1 MAKKKESKQKKMNV
15 RVDFTPMVD
24 MMMLLIT
31 FFMLCTSLA
40 KPQAMHLTMPAK
52 DQNLQ
57 EQDKDKSKTELTVT
71 IYLAPKANASDENGK
86 LYSYIIDKKEKF
98 GEIDYLEE
106 VTYGKEGI
114 RKVLSTYNPYR
125 TSVAPV
131 QAIIN
136 AKADL
141 DGWYAKQPS
150 GKDDPTMKISGGAS
164 TGADTLLSV
173 NEAYDKALIAIKKG
187 HVDVVKNGQKDLD
200 LTQFVTVFKQMRDGT
215 EKAEDLAPTL
225 SVNIKPLDGATYDD
239 LVKILDEMQI
249 CCIGKY
255 VIAEMS
261 EQDYQLLGTAKTK
274 YPTLQS
280 VPELTDYPKAAAE

>member
-40 KPQAMHLTMPAK
+40 KPQAMQLTMPAK
-52 DQNLQ
+52 QDTPQDQK
-57 EQDKDKSKTELTVT
+57 EKSKTELTVT
-71 IYLAPKANASDENGK
+71 LYLAADNK

-114 RKVLSTYNPYR
+114 RQVLATYNPYR
-125 TSVAPV
+125 SNVAPV

-141 DGWYAKQPS
+141 DGWYGKQT
-150 GKDDPTMKISGGAS
+150 KDKDEPTFKIAGGSS
-164 TGADTLLSV
+164 TGADTLLSI
-173 NEAYDKALIAIKKG
+173 NETYDKALIAIKKG

-200 LTQFVTVFKQMRDGT
+200 QAQFVTVFKQMRDGT
-215 EKAEDLAPTL
+215 EKAEELAPTL

-255 VIAEMS
+255 VIAQMT

-274 YPTLQS
+274 FANLQS
-280 VPELTDYPKAAAE
+280 VPELETYPKAETAAE

>member
-52 DQNLQ
+52 DENLQ

-71 IYLAPKANASDENGK
+71 LYLAPEGK

-98 GEIDYLEE
+98 GETEYLEE

-114 RKVLSTYNPYR
+114 RKVLATYNPYR
-125 TSVAPV
+125 TAVPPV
-131 QAIIN
+131 QAVIN
-136 AKADL
+136 AKGDL
-141 DGWYAKQPS
+141 DGWYAKQPKN
-150 GKDDPTMKISGGAS
+150 KDEGTMKITGGAS

-173 NEAYDKALIAIKKG
+173 NEAYDKALIMIKKG

-200 LTQFVTVFKQMRDGT
+200 AARFATIFKEMRDGN
-215 EKAEDLAPTL
+215 EKAEELAPTL
-225 SVNIKPLDGATYDD
+225 SVNIKPLDEATYDD

-255 VIAEMS
+255 VIAQMT
-261 EQDYQLLGTAKTK
+261 EQDYELLGKAKSDPK
-274 YPTLQS
+274 FAGLQN
-280 VPELTDYPKAAAE
+280 VPELKDYPKNAE

>member
-71 IYLAPKANASDENGK
+71 LYLAPEGK

-98 GEIDYLEE
+98 GEVDYLEE
-106 VTYGKEGI
+106 VSYGKEGI
-114 RKVLSTYNPYR
+114 RKVLSTYNPYKNN
-125 TSVAPV
+125 VPPV
-131 QAIIN
+131 MAIIN

-141 DGWYAKQPS
+141 DGWYAKQ
-150 GKDDPTMKISGGAS
+150 GKDKDAPSLKVSGGAT
-164 TGADTLLSV
+164 TGVDTTLSV
-173 NEAYDKALIAIKKG
+173 NETYDKALIMIKKG
-187 HVDVVKNGQKDLD
+187 HVDVVKNGQKELD
-200 LTQFVTVFKQMRDGT
+200 MARFPVIFKEMAAGT
-215 EKAEDLAPTL
+215 EKAEELAPTL
-225 SVNIKPLDGATYDD
+225 SVNIKPLDEAVYDD

-255 VIAEMS
+255 VIAQMT
-261 EQDYQLLGTAKTK
+261 EQDYQLLGSAKSK
-274 YPTLQS
+274 YPVLQS
-280 VPELTDYPKAAAE
+280 VPELKDYPKAAAE